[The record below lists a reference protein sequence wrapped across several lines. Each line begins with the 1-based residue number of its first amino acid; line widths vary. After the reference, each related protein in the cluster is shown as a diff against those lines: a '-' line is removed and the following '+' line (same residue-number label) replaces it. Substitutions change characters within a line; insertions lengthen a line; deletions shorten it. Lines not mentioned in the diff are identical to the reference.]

1 MQSNDNRQTHLR
13 SHEGAIIEDV
23 KSGEEFFFMAFRQ
36 MQTSQRVK
44 AIVRPHKMSVRLSL
58 YTRHRIN
65 TAIPNFNF
73 KLIYVGN
80 IHSIVYIKTFYIL

>member
-1 MQSNDNRQTHLR
+1 
-13 SHEGAIIEDV
+13 
-23 KSGEEFFFMAFRQ
+23 MAFRQ

-73 KLIYVGN
+73 KLIYLGN
-80 IHSIVYIKTFYIL
+80 IHSIVYIKTFLHTVVILQIMHKNFVNVEIS